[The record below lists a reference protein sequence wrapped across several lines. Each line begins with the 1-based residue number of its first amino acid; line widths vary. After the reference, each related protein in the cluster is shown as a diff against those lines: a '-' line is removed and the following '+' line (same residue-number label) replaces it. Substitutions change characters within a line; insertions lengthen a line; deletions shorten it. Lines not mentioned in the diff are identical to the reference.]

1 MFLVQSV
8 QAFFHVLARLFGRS
22 SMAKTV
28 PKTPCFLIKL
38 RIVPWKTSDVP
49 ITQNKEI
56 GVVMCGLP
64 AAGFGWSPAT
74 RRVIAFFFHVP
85 RSLVEKT
92 LSF

>member
-1 MFLVQSV
+1 VEVSQD
-8 QAFFHVLARLFGRS
+8 FFDFIASLFGIS

-38 RIVPWKTSDVP
+38 RIAPSKTSDVP

-56 GVVMCGLP
+56 GLVVCGLP